1 MPASVSPRISKE
13 DVLELP
19 VVDLEMDPV
28 LVGFIITSAR
38 IWRVGIRAVIIWSWA
53 VRIWSWAVRIW
64 SWAVRIWSWAVR
76 IWRVSSTTAF
86 LVIELPVVHL
96 ENLPEM
102 VPVLVGFIITSARM
116 WRVGIRAAI
125 IWSWAVRIWNVSSTT
140 AFL

>member
-38 IWRVGIRAVIIWSWA
+38 IWRVGIRAV
-53 VRIWSWAVRIW
+53 RIW

-86 LVIELPVVHL
+86 LVLELPVVHL

-102 VPVLVGFIITSARM
+102 VPVLVGFIITSARI

-125 IWSWAVRIWNVSSTT
+125 IWSWAVRIWRVSSTT

>member
-64 SWAVRIWSWAVR
+64 
-76 IWRVSSTTAF
+76 RVSSTTAF
-86 LVIELPVVHL
+86 LVLELPVVHL

-102 VPVLVGFIITSARM
+102 VPVLVGFIITSARI

-125 IWSWAVRIWNVSSTT
+125 IWSWAVRIWRVSSTT